1 VNQPFQLAWD
11 VPGGSGGTISFLP
24 RPSRTNF
31 WRIADKQE
39 QMPLTVP
46 PEAQLQAERLRQWT
60 GMSNR
65 ALASLLGTTHPTI
78 GAVLSG
84 QSSEFLRRPDVRR
97 RLADLYAMCSRLAPL
112 VGEDPKE
119 LSRILQASEG
129 GEGGRTVGEL
139 AVNGDLARGY
149 LIALQAIA
157 PVRTQAFSD
166 SPFPAQSGT
175 ATHALHD

>member
-1 VNQPFQLAWD
+1 MSQAFQLAWD
-11 VPGGSGGTISFLP
+11 VPGAASGTISFLP
-24 RPSRTNF
+24 LPPATKV
-31 WRIADKQE
+31 WRIADKQD

-46 PEAQLQAERLRQWT
+46 PEVRLQAERLRQWT

-78 GAVLSG
+78 GALLSG
-84 QSSEFLRRPDVRR
+84 QSSDFLRRPEVRR

-112 VGEDPKE
+112 VGEDPRV
-119 LSRILQASEG
+119 LSRILEVSEE
-129 GEGGRTVGEL
+129 EGGRTIGEL

-149 LIALQAIA
+149 LLALQNIV
-157 PVRTQAFSD
+157 PVRTRAFSD
-166 SPFPAQSGT
+166 SPFPAQPGT